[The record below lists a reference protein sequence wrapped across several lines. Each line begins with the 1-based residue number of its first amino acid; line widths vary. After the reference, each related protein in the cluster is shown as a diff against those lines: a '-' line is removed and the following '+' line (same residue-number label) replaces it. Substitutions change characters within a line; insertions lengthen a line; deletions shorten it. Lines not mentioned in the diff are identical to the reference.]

1 MTTARLAELID
12 AHAAALTLLARTY
25 CAQPEDA
32 VQAAFGRLVQRR
44 AEPDDPAAW
53 LFRAVRNAALDTAKS
68 ERRRTRREARAARP
82 EAWFAEASVNGL
94 DVADAVAAVQAL
106 PEAERDAIV
115 ARLWGGL
122 TLEQV
127 ADAVGCSTSTAQRRY
142 EAGIARLRERFGV
155 QWPTS

>member
-1 MTTARLAELID
+1 MTAARLAELID

-44 AEPDDPAAW
+44 VEPDDPAAW
-53 LFRAVRNAALDTAKS
+53 LFRAVRNAALDAAKS
-68 ERRRTRREARAARP
+68 ERRRSRREIRAARP

-94 DVADAVAAVQAL
+94 DVADAVAALQAL

>member
-1 MTTARLAELID
+1 MTAARLAELID

-32 VQAAFGRLVQRR
+32 VQAAFGKLVRQRR
-44 AEPDDPAAW
+44 EPDDPAAW
-53 LFRAVRNAALDTAKS
+53 LFRVVRNAALDVAKS
-68 ERRRTRREARAARP
+68 ERRRSRREVSVARP
-82 EAWFAEASVNGL
+82 EAWFSEASVDGL
-94 DVADAVAAVQAL
+94 DVADAVNALQAL

-127 ADAVGCSTSTAQRRY
+127 AAAAECSTSTAQRRY
-142 EAGIARLRERFGV
+142 EAGVARLRERFGV
-155 QWPTS
+155 RWPTS